1 MVDRVV
7 GGVAGAK
14 GTAQPAP
21 GAPPVTAADFPGCYA
36 ERMTDDQFALEDR
49 HVEYWDARRDM
60 AYICADN
67 SGAHARPPN
76 RVAVLMHRVALARGA
91 AIECYG
97 NITLYQR
104 RVEPDADER
113 EEGQSGA
120 RGKSGKSRSSE
131 RAGRRR
137 IWERAMEA
145 DQSIFLDAAGAEVL
159 RSQLMVLGEHQ
170 PPDVVLEVDNTT
182 DVRRKKLSVYEEWA
196 FPEVWVEVPDT
207 PAKSRAKSR
216 KSGLTIYQL
225 NKLGRYEETP
235 ASKAFPGWRNE
246 EIHRALNEGD
256 ISISTYNT
264 LERTGLALGRQEGKG
279 PANDPFLRKLFL
291 ESRAEGREEGL
302 VEGREEGLAEG
313 REEGLAEGREEGLA
327 EGREEGLAEGRG
339 EGLAEGREEGLAEGR
354 EEGLAEGREEGLAE
368 GREEGL
374 AEGRE
379 EGLAEGRREG
389 QQEARVQAAA
399 TERRVVAERILA
411 QRGIA
416 CSPSVFADARF
427 LAASST
433 ASVVDAALAC
443 RSAADFLTALGGG
456 TA

>member
-1 MVDRVV
+1 MA
-7 GGVAGAK
+7 GGAVEVN
-14 GTAQPAP
+14 GTAQPVF
-21 GAPPVTAADFPGCYA
+21 GASPVTAADFPGCYA
-36 ERMTDDQFALEDR
+36 ERMTDEQFALEER
-49 HVEYWDARRDM
+49 HVEYWDARREM

-104 RVEPDADER
+104 RVGPDADER
-113 EEGQSGA
+113 EEGKW
-120 RGKSGKSRSSE
+120 GKSGKPGRPGKPG
-131 RAGRRR
+131 RAGRR

-145 DQSIFLDAAGAEVL
+145 DQSIFLDAARADAL
-159 RSQLMVLGEHQ
+159 RSQVMVLGEHE

-207 PAKSRAKSR
+207 PAKSRARSR

-235 ASKAFPGWRNE
+235 SSKVFPGWRNE
-246 EIHRALNEGD
+246 EIHLALNEGD
-256 ISISTYNT
+256 ISIPTYDA

-279 PANDPFLRKLFL
+279 PANDPFMRKLFL

-302 VEGREEGLAEG
+302 
-313 REEGLAEGREEGLA
+313 
-327 EGREEGLAEGRG
+327 
-339 EGLAEGREEGLAEGR
+339 
-354 EEGLAEGREEGLAE
+354 
-368 GREEGL
+368 
-374 AEGRE
+374 
-379 EGLAEGRREG
+379 AEGRRE
-389 QQEARVQAAA
+389 ARTQAAA
-399 TERRVVAERILA
+399 KVRRVVAERILA

-416 CSPSVFADARF
+416 CSPDVFADARF
-427 LAASST
+427 LAANST
-433 ASVVDAALAC
+433 ASVVDAAFAC
-443 RSAADFLTALGGG
+443 RSAADFLAALGGG
-456 TA
+456 RA

>member
-7 GGVAGAK
+7 GGVAGVK
-14 GTAQPAP
+14 GAAQPAP

-36 ERMTDDQFALEDR
+36 ERMTDEQFALEDR
-49 HVEYWDARRDM
+49 HVEYWDARRDV

-120 RGKSGKSRSSE
+120 WGKSGKSRSSE

-170 PPDVVLEVDNTT
+170 PPDIVLEVDNTT

-302 VEGREEGLAEG
+302 VEGREEGLV
-313 REEGLAEGREEGLA
+313 
-327 EGREEGLAEGRG
+327 
-339 EGLAEGREEGLAEGR
+339 
-354 EEGLAEGREEGLAE
+354 EGREEGLAE

-411 QRGIA
+411 QRGID

-443 RSAADFLTALGGG
+443 RSAADFLAALGGG

>member
-1 MVDRVV
+1 MAGVAGEAVEVVERAV
-7 GGVAGAK
+7 GGVAGVKAGVK
-14 GTAQPAP
+14 GAAQLVP

-36 ERMTDDQFALEDR
+36 ERMTDEQFALEDR
-49 HVEYWDARRDM
+49 HVEYWDARRDV

-104 RVEPDADER
+104 RIAPDADAG
-113 EEGQSGA
+113 EEGN
-120 RGKSGKSRSSE
+120 SGKLGNLGKLKG
-131 RAGRRR
+131 ADRRR

-145 DQSIFLDAAGAEVL
+145 DQSIFLDAARAEVL
-159 RSQLMVLGEHQ
+159 RSQLMVLGEHR

-225 NKLGRYEETP
+225 NKLGRYEEMP
-235 ASKAFPGWRNE
+235 ASKVFPGWRNE
-246 EIHRALNEGD
+246 EIHLALNEGD
-256 ISISTYNT
+256 ISIATYNA

-302 VEGREEGLAEG
+302 AKGREEGLVEGREEGLV
-313 REEGLAEGREEGLA
+313 
-327 EGREEGLAEGRG
+327 
-339 EGLAEGREEGLAEGR
+339 
-354 EEGLAEGREEGLAE
+354 E

-389 QQEARVQAAA
+389 RRKREFKPQPPSAGWSRSESSTSAALPVRQACSRMRASWPPAPPPASWTPRWLAAA
-399 TERRVVAERILA
+399 RRI
-411 QRGIA
+411 
-416 CSPSVFADARF
+416 S
-427 LAASST
+427 
-433 ASVVDAALAC
+433 
-443 RSAADFLTALGGG
+443 
-456 TA
+456 